1 MAILLNLRFDATG
14 DWNRLRGS
22 IHSFVRESIWRF
34 LFDAP
39 GRNPELPCRPDGID
53 SLLAPPGLLVAKAMV
68 VPVMGSAQRY
78 GEFIADLE
86 SHGAWL
92 GEPQMVRISRASSA
106 DQTRL

>member
-1 MAILLNLRFDATG
+1 MAILLNLRFDAAR

-22 IHSFVRESIWRF
+22 IHSFVRESIFWRF

-68 VPVMGSAQRY
+68 VPVMGSTERY
-78 GEFIADLE
+78 GELVADLA
-86 SHGAWL
+86 SHRAGL
-92 GEPQMVRISRASSA
+92 GEPQMVGV
-106 DQTRL
+106 